1 MNGFDGRTA
10 LVSGGSRGIG
20 RAVVLDLAR
29 SGASVVFGYLSRKDA
44 ADEVLLAAGGLPGK
58 VAAVQADASKPEGAA
73 ALVAAARERFGGFDL
88 LVNNAGI
95 VRSSTLAFM
104 SDEDWSAVLK
114 TNLDGA
120 FYLSRTAAQNF
131 LKNKRGA
138 MVNVA
143 SMTALFG
150 AVGQANYAAAKGGM
164 IAFTRSLARE
174 LAPFGVRVNAVAP
187 GYIDTDMLAAVPKA
201 RAEALLKSIPIGRT
215 GRPEEVASVV
225 TFLLS
230 DAASYVTGQT
240 VIIDGGTSA

>member
-1 MNGFDGRTA
+1 MIGLDGKTA

-29 SGASVVFGYLSRKDA
+29 AGANVAFGFHSRRDA
-44 ADEVLLAAGGLPGK
+44 ADEVLRAAEGLPGK
-58 VAAVQADASKPEGAA
+58 VAAVQADASRPEGAA
-73 ALVAAARERFGGFDL
+73 ALVAAAREKFGGFDL

-104 SDEDWSAVLK
+104 SDEAWSEVLR
-114 TNLDGA
+114 TNLDGV

-131 LKNKRGA
+131 LKNRRGA
-138 MVNVA
+138 IVNVA

-150 AVGQANYAAAKGGM
+150 AVGQSNYAAAKGGM
-164 IAFTRSLARE
+164 VAFTRTLARE
-174 LAPFGVRVNAVAP
+174 LAPMGVRVNAVAP
-187 GYIDTDMLAAVPKA
+187 GYIDTDMFAAVPKP
-201 RAEALLKSIPIGRT
+201 RAEALVKGVPMGRT
-215 GRPEEVASVV
+215 GRPEEVSAVV

-240 VIIDGGTSA
+240 VIIDGGCSA

>member
-29 SGASVVFGYLSRKDA
+29 AGASVVFGYHSRKDA
-44 ADEVLLAAGGLPGK
+44 ADEVVRAAEGLPGK
-58 VAAVQADASKPEGAA
+58 VAAIQADASMPEGAA

-104 SDEDWSAVLK
+104 SDEDWSAVLR
-114 TNLDGA
+114 TNLEGT
-120 FYLSRTAAQNF
+120 FYLSRAAAQNF

-187 GYIDTDMLAAVPKA
+187 GYIDTDMFAAVPKP
-201 RAEALLKSIPIGRT
+201 RAEALEKNVPMGRT

-230 DAASYVTGQT
+230 DAASYMTGQT
-240 VIIDGGTSA
+240 VIIDGGCSA

>member
-1 MNGFDGRTA
+1 MNGFDGKTA

-29 SGASVVFGYLSRKDA
+29 SGASVVFGYLTRKDA
-44 ADEVLLAAGGLPGK
+44 ADEVLRAAEGLPGK

-114 TNLDGA
+114 TNLEGT

-201 RAEALLKSIPIGRT
+201 RAEALLKSVPLGRT

>member
-1 MNGFDGRTA
+1 
-10 LVSGGSRGIG
+10 
-20 RAVVLDLAR
+20 
-29 SGASVVFGYLSRKDA
+29 
-44 ADEVLLAAGGLPGK
+44 
-58 VAAVQADASKPEGAA
+58 
-73 ALVAAARERFGGFDL
+73 
-88 LVNNAGI
+88 
-95 VRSSTLAFM
+95 
-104 SDEDWSAVLK
+104 EDWSAVLK